1 MIKTKKNYLI
11 EALGQKII
19 LILMVCLV
27 LSLLCLYFYQVQDL
41 VKNGYLFSSHQK
53 RLSQAQAQ
61 NLSFNQQAVETAS
74 LGKVEEQAIALNF
87 VKNDNIKYVPLSNDY
102 LVISKSQK

>member
-11 EALGQKII
+11 ENLSQKTI
-19 LILMVCLV
+19 LVLMACLV
-27 LSLLCLYFYQVQDL
+27 LALLGFYFYQLQDL
-41 VKNGYLFSSHQK
+41 VKNGYLFSSYQT
-53 RLSQAQAQ
+53 RLSQTQSQ

-74 LGKVEEQAIALNF
+74 LAKVEEQALALNF

-102 LVISKSQK
+102 LVRLGR